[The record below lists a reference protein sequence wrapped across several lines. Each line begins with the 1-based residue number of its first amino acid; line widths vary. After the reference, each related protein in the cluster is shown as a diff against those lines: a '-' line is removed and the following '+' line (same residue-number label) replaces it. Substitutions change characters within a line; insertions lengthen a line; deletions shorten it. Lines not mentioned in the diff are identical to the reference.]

1 MSEHIKTGHNRASS
15 YNANNRNG
23 SSSLGYFLLKYAIS
37 APSCLNTQ
45 PWLFE
50 SQGNKIKIIADES
63 RWRTIADADQREL
76 NISAG
81 CALENIL
88 IAAEHFRYC
97 HQMSYSEDEQ
107 AAVIVLNPGG
117 KPSSFRGPELFE
129 AIPERHTNRKIY
141 RDKLLSKGILKSLQ
155 KVCIEE
161 GIKLHLACDAE
172 TKRKANDLLAK
183 AYSIQLC
190 DPAFRKELGYWL
202 GQCLFSDSWARSKI
216 TQMIATNPD
225 LGKNR
230 AKKFS
235 ELLMSASAF
244 GIISSEMDNHK
255 AQVEAGQVLE
265 RVWLKATA
273 LGIGLHPI
281 SQILEI
287 PEIKEEAS
295 ELNPILNLCPQI
307 TFGLGYAEPSPK
319 HIKRR
324 PISEFLI

>member
-1 MSEHIKTGHNRASS
+1 MGEHITTGHNRASS
-15 YNANNRNG
+15 NNASNRNG

-50 SQGNKIKIIADES
+50 SQGNKIKIIADRS

-76 NISAG
+76 NISVG

-97 HQMSYSEDEQ
+97 HQTSYSEHDH

-117 KPSSFRGPELFE
+117 KPSSFRGPELFKG
-129 AIPERHTNRKIY
+129 IPERYTNRKIY

-155 KVCIEE
+155 EVCVEE
-161 GIKLHLACDAE
+161 GIKLHLAYDTE

-183 AYSIQLC
+183 AYSIQLD

-202 GQCLFSDSWARSKI
+202 GQGLFSDSWARSKI
-216 TQMIATNPD
+216 TQMIGTNLN
-225 LGKNR
+225 LGKSR

-244 GIISSEMDNHK
+244 GIISSIMNNHK

-265 RVWLKATA
+265 RIWLKATA

-287 PEIKEEAS
+287 TDIKEEAS
-295 ELNPILNLCPQI
+295 ELNPIPDLCPQI
-307 TFGLGYAEPSPK
+307 MFGLGYAEPSLK
-319 HIKRR
+319 HIQRR
-324 PISEFLI
+324 PIREFLN